1 VLLRAFSSL
10 PPDASLLQVKARIQQ
25 KLCVAPAEFETW
37 RAAFVSTRAA
47 PEFLGDDEVLASR
60 FAAADSQPAVSDSNY
75 LGLQHEDKG
84 VRRPASSANRYTYER
99 PVKIYN

>member
-1 VLLRAFSSL
+1 MA
-10 PPDASLLQVKARIQQ
+10 A
-25 KLCVAPAEFETW
+25 AEFATW
-37 RAAFVSTRAA
+37 RAAFVSIRAA

-60 FAAADSQPAVSDSNY
+60 FAAADSQHAVAESNY
-75 LGLQHEDKG
+75 LGLAHEDKG